1 MNISIKYFTA
11 PWCGPCRMFGPVV
24 EKVTGELGVPLHKIN
39 VDDNRDLATQYNIS
53 SVPTM
58 VFEKEGQM
66 IHRHTGAMS
75 PQQLSNI
82 LQQL

>member
-53 SVPTM
+53 S
-58 VFEKEGQM
+58 EY
-66 IHRHTGAMS
+66 I
-75 PQQLSNI
+75 SNI
-82 LQQL
+82 KEIMVVTK

>member
-39 VDDNRDLATQYNIS
+39 VDDSLFSYTCHIKSAIS
-53 SVPTM
+53 LKSKTYL
-58 VFEKEGQM
+58 G
-66 IHRHTGAMS
+66 
-75 PQQLSNI
+75 
-82 LQQL
+82 